1 MQRGEV
7 LANGYT
13 MHKIMDRGDYK
24 FTSETF
30 KLKAYSNTKCCHRCP
45 AEKPRPLVLQLLL
58 RRCPLE
64 NDPHHHCLLPQG
76 GGADQPIVVD
86 AELGFAACEE

>member
-45 AEKPRPLVLQLLL
+45 AEKAPAPCATVASSKM
-58 RRCPLE
+58 PAGE
-64 NDPHHHCLLPQG
+64 
-76 GGADQPIVVD
+76 
-86 AELGFAACEE
+86 